1 MPPSGRHRWPW
12 RGVENSLGF
21 GTLIFGC
28 GSLLFKIFCSRS
40 GLPEVKQWYFE
51 FRFRVPISSF
61 DIEFRFRVSISS
73 FDFQTISYDLGSTWK
88 KKKLQRLIFRQ
99 FWHMVHMSELSKYQT
114 LQVFFVFTWNLNQN
128 YFCLVISLI
137 TLDHIFLV
145 WPNFGT
151 RYRLGVNF
159 FHIICRSSRSLWNS
173 LISRR
178 ATFSKKCISI
188 CTVCRSSW
196 THDVTK

>member
-1 MPPSGRHRWPW
+1 VTVAWRRKFAGIRNTDFWLRLPTLQNFLLPLRPP
-12 RGVENSLGF
+12 
-21 GTLIFGC
+21 
-28 GSLLFKIFCSRS
+28 RS
-40 GLPEVKQWYFE
+40 KTMVFRVPISSSDFE
-51 FRFRVPISSF
+51 FRYRVPISSF
-61 DIEFRFRVSISS
+61 DFEFWFPNHIIWFRFHVKEKKTAAFDIS
-73 FDFQTISYDLGSTWK
+73 TVLTYGPYVRTVEISNAAG
-88 KKKLQRLIFRQ
+88 
-99 FWHMVHMSELSKYQT
+99 
-114 LQVFFVFTWNLNQN
+114 FFVFTWNLNQN